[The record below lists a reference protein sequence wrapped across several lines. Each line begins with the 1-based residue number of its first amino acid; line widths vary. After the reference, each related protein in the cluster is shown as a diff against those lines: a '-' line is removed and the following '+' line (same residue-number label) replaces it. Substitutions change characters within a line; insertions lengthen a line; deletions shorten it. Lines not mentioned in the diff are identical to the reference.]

1 MEINQLAYNQRRK
14 TINNALK
21 SINLKKDDKIK
32 HLLNLRAENLSV
44 DDFISITSNI
54 Q

>member
-1 MEINQLAYNQRRK
+1 MIIKAAYNQRRK

-21 SINLKKDDKIK
+21 SFNLKKDDKIK
-32 HLLNLRAENLSV
+32 NLLKLRAENLSV
-44 DDFISITSNI
+44 NDFINITSNI

>member
-1 MEINQLAYNQRRK
+1 MIIKAAYNQRRK

-21 SINLKKDDKIK
+21 SFNFKKDDKIN
-32 HLLNLRAENLSV
+32 HLFNLRAENLSV
-44 DDFISITSNI
+44 NDFISITSNI